1 MRVRSLWRPAAAPA
15 RAPTGAGTSAAAP
28 ALQAG
33 ALVLGLLAIGSPR
46 PMLAQ
51 GEGPTVPDSALRFPE
66 VQGRSLTGRRVTL
79 PADFAGD
86 LNVVLVA
93 FKRRQQ
99 DDVDT
104 WTPRLR
110 ELAASR
116 HGLKVYELPTLA
128 SGYRLMRPFIDGGMR
143 GGIPDSAV
151 RAATITLY
159 IDKRPYKAALH
170 IPNEDEIHV
179 FLVERGG
186 RIRWRAAGPF
196 TAEAAERLEASL
208 RP

>member
-1 MRVRSLWRPAAAPA
+1 MIGINLSQA
-15 RAPTGAGTSAAAP
+15 RLAGTVS
-28 ALQAG
+28 
-33 ALVLGLLAIGSPR
+33 GSPR
-46 PMLAQ
+46 TVSRMLGLIAWILALGAPRPVLAQ
-51 GEGPTVPDSALRFPE
+51 TGGSTVSDSALHFP
-66 VQGRSLTGRRVTL
+66 VAQGRSLTGRHVTL
-79 PADFAGD
+79 PADFEGD

-93 FKRRQQ
+93 FKRHQQ

-110 ELAASR
+110 ELAAG
-116 HGLKVYELPTLA
+116 HPGLRVYELPTLA
-128 SGYRLMRPFIDGGMR
+128 SSYRIMRPFIDGGMR

-159 IDKRPYKAALH
+159 INKGPYKAALQ
-170 IPNEDEIHV
+170 IANEDDIHV

-186 RIRWRAAGPF
+186 RIRWRATGPL
-196 TAEAAERLEASL
+196 TDEAAAQLAAAL

>member
-1 MRVRSLWRPAAAPA
+1 MTSSSLRAIALGVLLIACPLVRAFA
-15 RAPTGAGTSAAAP
+15 
-28 ALQAG
+28 QA
-33 ALVLGLLAIGSPR
+33 
-46 PMLAQ
+46 
-51 GEGPTVPDSALRFPE
+51 EGPAVPDTSLRFPV

-93 FKRRQQ
+93 FKRGQQ

-104 WTPRLR
+104 WMPRLR
-110 ELAASR
+110 EMTASR
-116 HGLKVYELPTLA
+116 PGLRVYELPTLA
-128 SGYRLMRPFIDGGMR
+128 GSYRLMRPFIDGGMR

-159 IDKRPYKAALH
+159 IDKRPYKAALR
-170 IPNEDEIHV
+170 IPNEDDIHV

-186 RIRWRAAGPF
+186 RIVWRAAGRF
-196 TAEAAERLEASL
+196 TPEIAALLEAAL

>member
-1 MRVRSLWRPAAAPA
+1 MTATTLRAVALAVLLIACSLVRVF
-15 RAPTGAGTSAAAP
+15 
-28 ALQAG
+28 
-33 ALVLGLLAIGSPR
+33 
-46 PMLAQ
+46 AQ
-51 GEGPTVPDSALRFPE
+51 VESPTVPDTALRFPV
-66 VQGRSLTGRRVTL
+66 VQGRSLTGRHVTL
-79 PADFAGD
+79 PFDFAGD

-93 FKRRQQ
+93 FKRGQQ

-110 ELAASR
+110 ELAADR
-116 HGLKVYELPTLA
+116 PELRVYELPTLA
-128 SGYRLMRPFIDGGMR
+128 SSCRIMRSFIDGGMR

-159 IDKRPYKAALH
+159 IDKRPYKAALR

-186 RIRWRAAGPF
+186 RIRWRAVGPF
-196 TAEAAERLEASL
+196 TAEAAAELEAAL
-208 RP
+208 QP

>member
-1 MRVRSLWRPAAAPA
+1 VTSSSLRPV
-15 RAPTGAGTSAAAP
+15 
-28 ALQAG
+28 
-33 ALVLGLLAIGSPR
+33 ALVVLLSACPLVR
-46 PMLAQ
+46 AFAQ
-51 GEGPTVPDSALRFPE
+51 AEGPTVSDTVLRFPV

-79 PADFAGD
+79 PADFEGD
-86 LNVVLVA
+86 LSVVLVA
-93 FKRRQQ
+93 FKRWQQ

-110 ELAASR
+110 ELVAGR
-116 HGLKVYELPTLA
+116 PGLRVYELPTLA
-128 SGYRLMRPFIDGGMR
+128 SSYRVMRPFIDGGMR

-159 IDKRPYKAALH
+159 IDKRPYKAALQ
-170 IPNEDEIHV
+170 IPNEDQIHV

-196 TAEAAERLEASL
+196 TTEAAARLEAAL
-208 RP
+208 NPEP

>member
-1 MRVRSLWRPAAAPA
+1 MTTTTLRAVALGSWLWALGSPH
-15 RAPTGAGTSAAAP
+15 P
-28 ALQAG
+28 AL
-33 ALVLGLLAIGSPR
+33 
-46 PMLAQ
+46 AQ
-51 GEGPTVPDSALRFPE
+51 VGGPAVPDSALHFPV

-79 PADFAGD
+79 PTDFEGD

-93 FKRRQQ
+93 FKRHQQ

-104 WTPRLR
+104 WTPRLH

-116 HGLKVYELPTLA
+116 PGLRVYELPTLA
-128 SGYRLMRPFIDGGMR
+128 SSYRIMRPIIDGGMR

-159 IDKRPYKAALH
+159 IDKRPYKAALG
-170 IPNEDEIHV
+170 IRNEDSIHV
-179 FLVERGG
+179 FLVARGG
-186 RIRWRAAGPF
+186 RILWRAAGPL
-196 TAEAAERLEASL
+196 TDDAAAQLEAAL

>member
-1 MRVRSLWRPAAAPA
+1 MTPSSLRAIALAVLLSACSLVRAFA
-15 RAPTGAGTSAAAP
+15 
-28 ALQAG
+28 QA
-33 ALVLGLLAIGSPR
+33 
-46 PMLAQ
+46 
-51 GEGPTVPDSALRFPE
+51 EGPAVPDTSLRFPD

-79 PADFAGD
+79 PEDFAGD

-93 FKRRQQ
+93 FKRWQQ
-99 DDVDT
+99 EDVDT
-104 WTPRLR
+104 WMPHLR

-116 HGLKVYELPTLA
+116 TGLRVYELPTLA
-128 SGYRLMRPFIDGGMR
+128 SSYRLMRTFIDGGMR

-159 IDKRPYKAALH
+159 IDKRPYKAALQ
-170 IPNEDEIHV
+170 IPNEDQIHV

-196 TAEAAERLEASL
+196 TAEAAAQLDAAL